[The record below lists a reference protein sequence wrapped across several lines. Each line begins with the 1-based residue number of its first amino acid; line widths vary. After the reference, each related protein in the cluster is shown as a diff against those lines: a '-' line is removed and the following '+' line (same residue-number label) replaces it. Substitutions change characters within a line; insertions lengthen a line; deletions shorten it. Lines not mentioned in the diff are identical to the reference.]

1 MVLEWAESYQI
12 SVALR
17 LGGLDVLEEGV
28 RGGARRGEER
38 RGKKKII
45 KQRCKDLHWQQKQ
58 TQEVGGGDGEEKE
71 GDQPLF
77 IEQI

>member
-28 RGGARRGEER
+28 GGGARRGEA
-38 RGKKKII
+38 KII
-45 KQRCKDLHWQQKQ
+45 KLKIFIGNKSKKKKKKKR
-58 TQEVGGGDGEEKE
+58 EEEEEDFLTFTTALYLQNKNSK
-71 GDQPLF
+71 L
-77 IEQI
+77 